1 MKQYNRALDYT
12 VLALAELQKGN
23 GVVAAKLMAAAVKQK
38 DIDAAIR
45 ILEASNKQA
54 FVAAKAAPAKAAPSK
69 ETTAASK
76 RLKAESE
83 FPFEGGDMEAE
94 VDEVQDMDLDT
105 DPLDEI
111 ESAEEEMV
119 EDDTMVMDDDEEP
132 GVAMAKV
139 LSKMVKRAGK

>member
-23 GVVAAKLMAAAVKQK
+23 SVVAAKLMATAVKQK
-38 DIDAAIR
+38 DVTAAIR

-54 FVAAKAAPAKAAPSK
+54 FVGARAA
-69 ETTAASK
+69 K
-76 RLKAESE
+76 RLKANEE

-94 VDEVQDMDLDT
+94 ADTEDMDMDT

-111 ESAEEEMV
+111 ESAE
-119 EDDTMVMDDDEEP
+119 DDMENDMTMEDEEP

-139 LSKMVKRAGK
+139 LSKMVKRSGRR

>member
-23 GVVAAKLMAAAVKQK
+23 AVVAAKLMAAAASQK
-38 DIDAAIR
+38 DVTAAIR

-54 FVAAKAAPAKAAPSK
+54 FVGAQAAK
-69 ETTAASK
+69 TTTASK
-76 RLKAESE
+76 RLKANEE
-83 FPFEGGDMEAE
+83 FPFEDGDVEAGE
-94 VDEVQDMDLDT
+94 EDMDMDT

-119 EDDTMVMDDDEEP
+119 EDEMVMEDEEP

-139 LSKMVKRAGK
+139 LSKMVKRSGRK